1 MKIINVS
8 TAVIKDEK
16 LFKEYITKA
25 AIIMNEQ
32 GVEVICKAKYMEAT
46 RGSEMDSHIMAIFR
60 YKDREAFNYFYN
72 CKPYKE
78 LIPLRD
84 ESCDMRIQVYSEL

>member
-1 MKIINVS
+1 
-8 TAVIKDEK
+8 
-16 LFKEYITKA
+16 
-25 AIIMNEQ
+25 
-32 GVEVICKAKYMEAT
+32 MEAT

-60 YKDREAFNYFYN
+60 YKDREAFTYFYN